1 MSHGQTKQ
9 INAQR
14 QPDNYD
20 GFGFSVA
27 SISDFSVASTSVQ
40 DAVVIE
46 MKNLSEDEAMETE
59 TTKTKC
65 VA

>member
-1 MSHGQTKQ
+1 MSHGQM
-9 INAQR
+9 NAQR

-20 GFGFSVA
+20 GFGFSIA

-46 MKNLSEDEAMETE
+46 MKNLSEDEATETE
-59 TTKTKC
+59 TTENKY
-65 VA
+65 VD

>member
-1 MSHGQTKQ
+1 MSHGQ

-46 MKNLSEDEAMETE
+46 MKNLSGDEAGATETE
-59 TTKTKC
+59 TTETKY